1 MYVCVC
7 VTLSVVKLRLFI
19 ALVAC
24 QWESAVTAT
33 QRRGRETL
41 KVNRAAYVNH
51 ERTALYMT
59 HGLRAGR
66 TRLHPRLIPAS
77 INYQSVTR

>member
-41 KVNRAAYVNH
+41 QVNH
-51 ERTALYMT
+51 MGREP
-59 HGLRAGR
+59 GCLR
-66 TRLHPRLIPAS
+66 
-77 INYQSVTR
+77 